1 MRKTTVLGLTLLST
15 VAFAPTAFAA
25 DPVPPPIVVAPQP
38 PPPPAPPTLAGYV
51 DAHFGMRWA
60 YEEIFFDGTFE
71 FDEEFRENVLGGAGR
86 AAWNINPSLALQM
99 DAWFNMWQ
107 LLDEEELDDPEGAG
121 GVGMHVV
128 FGSPTGIRFG
138 ALASVGRIGSGTWS
152 ADDGTW
158 VNLAGELAA
167 TFGAFRVSTQGGFS
181 LGIAGDA
188 ADDGERAYYAVANAT
203 FYPTDN
209 LAITGHAGWDR
220 WYETDDG
227 GDNDVETTLTV
238 GARAELKIGATPM
251 SIYGG
256 YAFDRAVFLNGDD
269 PETIVT
275 RSHMVYVGV
284 RMLLGRDTL
293 RALDNAVPFADWNP
307 IYGDPFAHR

>member
-1 MRKTTVLGLTLLST
+1 MRKTAALGLTLLST
-15 VAFAPTAFAA
+15 VAFAPMAFAA
-25 DPVPPPIVVAPQP
+25 DPMPPPIVVAPQL
-38 PPPPAPPTLAGYV
+38 PPAPPTLAGYV

-60 YEEIFFDGTFE
+60 YEEFFFE
-71 FDEEFRENVLGGAGR
+71 GQPNGDDEFRENALGGAGR

-107 LLDEEELDDPEGAG
+107 RLDEEERVDPEGAG
-121 GVGMHVV
+121 GVGMHAV

-138 ALASVGRIGSGTWS
+138 ALASVGRIGSGTWN
-152 ADDGTW
+152 ADDGMW
-158 VNLAGELAA
+158 VNLAAELAA
-167 TFGAFRVSTQGGFS
+167 TFGAFRVSTQGGFT
-181 LGIAGDA
+181 LAVTGDA
-188 ADDGERAYYAVANAT
+188 ADDRERAYYVAANAT

-220 WYETDDG
+220 WYETNDAP
-227 GDNDVETTLTV
+227 DNDVENTLTL

-256 YAFDRAVFLNGDD
+256 YAFDRAVFVNGDD
-269 PETIVT
+269 PFAAVT
-275 RSHMVYVGV
+275 RSHMVYAGV

-293 RALDNAVPFADWNP
+293 EALDNAVPFADWNP

>member
-1 MRKTTVLGLTLLST
+1 MRKTAALGLTLLST
-15 VAFAPTAFAA
+15 VAFAPAAFAA
-25 DPVPPPIVVAPQP
+25 DPMPLPVVVAPQP
-38 PPPPAPPTLAGYV
+38 LPPVPATMAGYV

-60 YEEIFFDGTFE
+60 YQEFFFDGQP
-71 FDEEFRENVLGGAGR
+71 DGDNEFRENALGGAGR
-86 AAWNINPSLALQM
+86 AAWSINPSLALQM

-107 LLDEEELDDPEGAG
+107 EIDREERPDPKGAG
-121 GVGMHVV
+121 GVGAHVV
-128 FGSPTGIRFG
+128 FGSPTGLRFG
-138 ALASVGRIGSGTWS
+138 ALASVGRIRSGNWP

-167 TFGAFRVSTQGGFS
+167 TFGAFRVSMQGGFTF
-181 LGIAGDA
+181 GIAGDA
-188 ADDGERAYYAVANAT
+188 IDDGERAYYVAANAT
-203 FYPTDN
+203 FYPMEN

-220 WYETDDG
+220 WYETDDAP
-227 GDNDVETTLTV
+227 DNDAENTLTL

-256 YAFDRAVFLNGDD
+256 YTFDRALFVNGED
-269 PETIVT
+269 PFTRVT
-275 RSHMVYVGV
+275 RSHMVYAGV

-293 RALDNAVPFADWNP
+293 EALDNAVPFADWNP

>member
-1 MRKTTVLGLTLLST
+1 MRRTALGLTLLST
-15 VAFAPTAFAA
+15 VAFAPAAFAA
-25 DPVPPPIVVAPQP
+25 DPMPPPVIVAPQP
-38 PPPPAPPTLAGYV
+38 PPPPLVPTMAGYV
-51 DAHFGMRWA
+51 DAHFGKRWA
-60 YEEIFFDGTFE
+60 YEEFFYQGEPDG
-71 FDEEFRENVLGGAGR
+71 DEEFRENVLGGAGR

-107 LLDEEELDDPEGAG
+107 EIYDDEGRSDPEGAG
-121 GVGMHVV
+121 GVGAHIV

-138 ALASVGRIGSGTWS
+138 ALASVGRIGSGTWN

-167 TFGAFRVSTQGGFS
+167 TFGAFRIATQGGFTF
-181 LGIAGDA
+181 GIAGDA
-188 ADDGERAYYAVANAT
+188 ADDGERAYYIVANAT

-227 GDNDVETTLTV
+227 DDNDVETTLTL
-238 GARAELKIGATPM
+238 GARAELKIGATPL

-256 YAFDRAVFLNGDD
+256 YTYDRAVFVNGDD
-269 PETIVT
+269 PWTSVT
-275 RSHMVYVGV
+275 RSHMVYAGV

-293 RALDNAVPFADWNP
+293 RALDDAVPFADWNP

>member
-1 MRKTTVLGLTLLST
+1 MRKTAALGLTLLST
-15 VAFAPTAFAA
+15 VALAPTAFAA
-25 DPVPPPIVVAPQP
+25 DPMPPPVVVAPQP
-38 PPPPAPPTLAGYV
+38 PPPAPVTLAGYV

-60 YEEIFFDGTFE
+60 YEEFFFDGTPE
-71 FDEEFRENVLGGAGR
+71 GEEEYRENALGGAGR
-86 AAWNINPSLALQM
+86 AAWSINPSLAVQM

-107 LLDEEELDDPEGAG
+107 LLEEEEGIDPEGAG
-121 GVGMHVV
+121 GVGMHLV
-128 FGSPTGIRFG
+128 FGSPSGIRFG
-138 ALASVGRIGSGTWS
+138 ALASVGRIGEGEWY
-152 ADDGTW
+152 ANDGTW
-158 VNLAGELAA
+158 VNLAGEMAA

-181 LGIAGDA
+181 LGVTGDA
-188 ADDGERAYYAVANAT
+188 ADDGERAYYVVANAT

-227 GDNDVETTLTV
+227 DDNDRETTLTV

-256 YAFDRAVFLNGDD
+256 YTFDRAVYLGGDE
-269 PETIVT
+269 PFVNVT
-275 RSHMVYVGV
+275 RSHMVYAGI

-293 RALDNAVPFADWNP
+293 QALDNAVPFADWNP